1 MNHSSSN
8 CPKYVRQTNICP
20 IKNGLKKEK
29 LLFKPTS
36 VMHKISQV
44 CREYACKL
52 FCMGVVSL
60 IKLSLT
66 SVHLVLIV
74 NKHHLQGGS
83 SKVTGKVHAMA
94 FDPSGHILWA
104 GDDRG
109 SIFSF
114 TVDVATGKLTKTHRY
129 QPGVWWGYLSLTFM
143 PWGVVFPEVGFQ
155 LVSSVN
161 LLLHS
166 LLIGIYT
173 WSLL

>member
-1 MNHSSSN
+1 MFSCFRFPFSVNEGCFVTEVFPVYWCWRTVFVVINVEMFSD
-8 CPKYVRQTNICP
+8 VRKKSFHLSQLQWCIKSVRFAENIHASCFVRMLYP
-20 IKNGLKKEK
+20 WWSCHGLQCI
-29 LLFKPTS
+29 LF
-36 VMHKISQV
+36 H
-44 CREYACKL
+44 
-52 FCMGVVSL
+52 
-60 IKLSLT
+60 
-66 SVHLVLIV
+66 IV

-143 PWGVVFPEVGFQ
+143 PWE
-155 LVSSVN
+155 LSS
-161 LLLHS
+161 LK
-166 LLIGIYT
+166 
-173 WSLL
+173 